1 MAKNTDCQKD
11 SDKEALEW
19 VEESRKTLLTTR
31 IGTVCSS
38 HCRAEDGTEGD
49 YIILDAPDWAIV
61 IPELEGGKRFLV
73 VDQWRH
79 GPQKMSREFPGGVI
93 EKDETPAEGATRE
106 LREETGCT
114 ADELIHLGSTYPNP
128 ALQSNQ
134 VHFFLARG
142 LHKNGEKQ
150 LDDDE
155 FLECT
160 AVSAEEIFKGM
171 GKPPYTHA
179 LACAAFSSYRQFLD
193 ETDGNTNC

>member
-11 SDKEALEW
+11 SQQNPLEW
-19 VEESRKTLLTTR
+19 TEVSRKTLLPTR
-31 IGTVCSS
+31 IGTVCSVRN
-38 HCRAEDGTEGD
+38 RAADGTEGD
-49 YIILDAPDWAIV
+49 YIVLDAPDWAVV
-61 IPELEGGKRFLV
+61 IPELEGGKKFLV

-79 GPQKMSREFPGGVI
+79 GSREMSREFPGGVI
-93 EKDETPAEGATRE
+93 ERDEKPAEGAVRE

-142 LHKNGEKQ
+142 LHKEGDKH

-155 FLECT
+155 FLECV
-160 AVSAEEIFKGM
+160 AVSADEVFSGM

-179 LACAAFSSYRQFLD
+179 LMCAAFNNYRRFLD
-193 ETDGNTNC
+193 ETHR